1 MSDDLCTECLRR
13 SRANRDEDLVRLA
26 GQSSSSIE
34 TNVRRAASLS
44 RAQLFLLVFQ
54 SRKVGP
60 DFPVLCVSGI
70 AGVCGSIVA
79 FGLLVPPSKGI
90 EKRQALDQPGA
101 DLNS

>member
-1 MSDDLCTECLRR
+1 M
-13 SRANRDEDLVRLA
+13 RLA
-26 GQSSSSIE
+26 GRISSSIE
-34 TNVRRAASLS
+34 TSARKAPSLS
-44 RAQLFLLVFQ
+44 RAQPFLLVFQ

-60 DFPVLCVSGI
+60 DFPVLALPGI

-79 FGLLVPPSKGI
+79 FGLLAPPSKGI